1 MADHKSHKTSPGY
14 DPLEGGKKK
23 KEAPDTLVDG
33 AKVVTAAP
41 DDPPD
46 DRRVP
51 ETANPPPAR
60 RPRGRPSEPPPPA
73 KNPRGTPVVEIEVVH
88 EHGPA
93 PSTDRP
99 FRTVEV
105 WTRNRVYTLDA
116 LLCCVEVMDR
126 ATREVVADHPFLGM
140 RLVGGQHREGERIEL
155 SHPFP
160 RPGTEAVFEQAGP
173 DSRAG
178 AFSRT
183 SAVTRV
189 VLRLHIV
196 TVMPNHVVPTWEE
209 ITGSILPPPIESE

>member
-1 MADHKSHKTSPGY
+1 MAQEDDKPKDDAAKDRAPYKTNPGY
-14 DPLEGGKKK
+14 GPLGSRP
-23 KEAPDTLVDG
+23 ADTLVD
-33 AKVVTAAP
+33 
-41 DDPPD
+41 DPNAG

-51 ETANPPPAR
+51 PTEQPPA
-60 RPRGRPSEPPPPA
+60 PA
-73 KNPRGTPVVEIEVVH
+73 PAPAPAAAPTHRGTPVIEIEVIH

-105 WTRNRVYTLDA
+105 WTRNRIYTLDA
-116 LLCCVEVMDR
+116 VLVCIEVTDR
-126 ATREVVADHPFLGM
+126 ASRQIVGDHPFLGM

-160 RPGTEAVFEQAGP
+160 RPGTEAVFEEVGDMVRP
-173 DSRAG
+173 GRAG
-178 AFSRT
+178 GFSRT
-183 SAVTRV
+183 SAVSRV

-209 ITGSILPPPIESE
+209 ITGSILPPPINGD